1 MTDENLS
8 RTPSVKTNIN
18 EKEKEKDTVNQSS
31 IENMQKNANKNA
43 KKRLQNTQV
52 KEDKRKTR
60 TTKKITVLGDS
71 ILKHLSK
78 KAGSSCKMY
87 AATDCMEDYVK
98 FFLKNAQDHFVLN
111 LGINDLISDQT
122 PEEIATFVI
131 NLAPPVR
138 E

>member
-1 MTDENLS
+1 
-8 RTPSVKTNIN
+8 
-18 EKEKEKDTVNQSS
+18 
-31 IENMQKNANKNA
+31 MQKNANKNA

-52 KEDKRKTR
+52 KENKRKTR

-87 AATDCMEDYVK
+87 VKHFSGAATDCMEDYVK

-131 NLAPPVR
+131 NLAPPLR